1 MQFARHDDVHEG
13 NVAFSHAQGGDVDT
27 RRSSGPGCCL
37 CATSM
42 ERSICVISRVGEIPR
57 VSLILF
63 NERARP
69 RSTCGKSHAS
79 VSDLH
84 RPWLRLFPLDVLALR
99 ESVNAR
105 YHNLNE
111 TRALR

>member
-63 NERARP
+63 HERVRS
-69 RSTCGKSHAS
+69 RSTCEKSHGS
-79 VSDLH
+79 GLY
-84 RPWLRLFPLDVLALR
+84 RP
-99 ESVNAR
+99 
-105 YHNLNE
+105 
-111 TRALR
+111 